1 MLPTKPQANA
11 WTFHDWILQA
21 LLNESQLSFSG
32 TAFTYRNGKH
42 LVHMD
47 IHRYIGNMC
56 MCEVL
61 KWQIMT
67 DQWKYKQNPPTHSFI
82 CWLTHSFI
90 RWLTD
95 SHSLTHIH
103 SLTQSLTHPTTYP
116 PPTHSLTHQTYYLS
130 ILTLNFILHSLTYL
144 THSISYLDLLF
155 LKICHRNSE
164 IVPIQFRGTSK
175 ILCVPTESGLYLW
188 CIKGEYFIR
197 YLHQGLGT

>member
-1 MLPTKPQANA
+1 MQE
-11 WTFHDWILQA
+11 

-42 LVHMD
+42 LVHID
-47 IHRYIGNMC
+47 IHRYVGNMC

-82 CWLTHSFI
+82 CWLTHSFAGS
-90 RWLTD
+90 LTHT
-95 SHSLTHIH
+95 HSLTF
-103 SLTQSLTHPTTYP
+103 
-116 PPTHSLTHQTYYLS
+116 THSLTHSLTHTLTHPPNHLPTHPLTHSLTHRTDYLS

-164 IVPIQFRGTSK
+164 IVPTQFRGTSK